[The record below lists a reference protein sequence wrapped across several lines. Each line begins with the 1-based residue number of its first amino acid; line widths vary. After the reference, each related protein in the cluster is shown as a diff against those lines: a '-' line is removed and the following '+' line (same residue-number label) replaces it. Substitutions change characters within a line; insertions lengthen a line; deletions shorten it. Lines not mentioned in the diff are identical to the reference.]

1 MKNNSSIKLVLGNGF
16 DLFCGLK
23 TKYID
28 FFKSEKR
35 KYDEIKKWKDS
46 FISKDGDLDVYI
58 KKSSI
63 NWENF
68 WE

>member
-1 MKNNSSIKLVLGNGF
+1 MRNNSRVKLVLGNGF

-35 KYDEIKKWKDS
+35 KYDEIKKWRNF
-46 FISKDGDLDVYI
+46 FIGKEGNLDVYI
-58 KKSSI
+58 K
-63 NWENF
+63 
-68 WE
+68 